1 MWPNMDKE
9 DILAKAKAGLVEYNI
24 NYKDNNFYFDLI
36 DSVIK
41 EILDYINQ
49 DELPPNIIYI
59 VVERLKGYILEDTL
73 LNLSKDEIKNI
84 YGIKKEDNN
93 TISSVKIGG
102 VSTTFSDKSSES
114 SKQMQYFSDLKKQ
127 VIELKDYGIK
137 QLSRYRRISWW

>member
-1 MWPNMDKE
+1 MDKE

-41 EILDYINQ
+41 DILDYINQ

-73 LNLSKDEIKNI
+73 LNLSKDEVKNI

-102 VSTTFSDKSSES
+102 ISTTFSDKASES
-114 SKQMQYFSDLKKQ
+114 SKQMQYFTDLKRQ
-127 VIELKDYGIK
+127 ILELKDYGIK

>member
-1 MWPNMDKE
+1 MNKE
-9 DILAKAKAGLVEYNI
+9 DILAKAKAELVEYNI

-36 DSVIK
+36 DSVVND
-41 EILDYINQ
+41 ILDYINQ

-59 VVERLKGYILEDTL
+59 VVERLKGYILEDAL

>member
-1 MWPNMDKE
+1 MDKE

-36 DSVIK
+36 DGVIK
-41 EILDYINQ
+41 DILDYINQ

-73 LNLSKDEIKNI
+73 LNLSKEEVKNI

-114 SKQMQYFSDLKKQ
+114 SKQMQYFTDLKRQ
-127 VIELKDYGIK
+127 ILELKDYGIK

>member
-1 MWPNMDKE
+1 MNKE

-24 NYKDNNFYFDLI
+24 SYKNDNFYFDLI
-36 DSVIK
+36 DSVVND
-41 EILDYINQ
+41 ILDYINQ

-73 LNLSKDEIKNI
+73 LNLSKDEVKNI

-114 SKQMQYFSDLKKQ
+114 SKQMQYFTDLKRQ
-127 VIELKDYGIK
+127 ILELKDYGIK

>member
-1 MWPNMDKE
+1 MDKE

-41 EILDYINQ
+41 DILDHINQ

-73 LNLSKDEIKNI
+73 LNLSKDEVKNI

-102 VSTTFSDKSSES
+102 ISTTFSDKSSES

>member
-1 MWPNMDKE
+1 MDKE

-24 NYKDNNFYFDLI
+24 NYKNDNFYFDLI

-41 EILDYINQ
+41 DILDYINQ

-102 VSTTFSDKSSES
+102 ISTTFSDKASES

>member
-1 MWPNMDKE
+1 MNKE
-9 DILAKAKAGLVEYNI
+9 DILAKAKAGLVEYDI

-36 DSVIK
+36 DGVIK
-41 EILDYINQ
+41 DILDYINQ

-73 LNLSKDEIKNI
+73 LNLSKDEVKNI

-93 TISSVKIGG
+93 TISSVKIGE

>member
-1 MWPNMDKE
+1 MNKE

-36 DSVIK
+36 DGVIK
-41 EILDYINQ
+41 DILDYINQ
-49 DELPPNIIYI
+49 EELPPNIIYI

-73 LNLSKDEIKNI
+73 LNLSKDEVKNI

>member
-41 EILDYINQ
+41 DILDYINQ

-59 VVERLKGYILEDTL
+59 VVERLKGYILEDAL

>member
-1 MWPNMDKE
+1 MDKE

-41 EILDYINQ
+41 DLLDYINQ

-73 LNLSKDEIKNI
+73 LNLSKDEVKNI

-93 TISSVKIGG
+93 TISSVKIGE

>member
-41 EILDYINQ
+41 DILDYINQ

-102 VSTTFSDKSSES
+102 ISTTFSDKASES
-114 SKQMQYFSDLKKQ
+114 SKQMQYFTDLKRQ
-127 VIELKDYGIK
+127 ILELKDYGIK

>member
-1 MWPNMDKE
+1 MDKE

-41 EILDYINQ
+41 DILDYINQ

-73 LNLSKDEIKNI
+73 LNLSKDEVKNI

-93 TISSVKIGG
+93 TISSVKIGE

>member
-1 MWPNMDKE
+1 MDKE

-36 DSVIK
+36 DSVVND
-41 EILDYINQ
+41 ILDYINQ
-49 DELPPNIIYI
+49 EELPPNIIYI

-73 LNLSKDEIKNI
+73 LNLSKDEVKNI